1 MWIAKPLA
9 AGVLVCLVACG
20 GGDGS
25 SAPSSPQP
33 TVTLSSTDLTQQ
45 VLYVENQP
53 LTVTPAPTAFT
64 FTNFVNPPNVKLSA
78 GTPGGINSLSFTM
91 ADASHGG
98 ITLTLRAPSSLA
110 QATYDTPITVKVYAD
125 STGDILVDTFTV
137 TLHYTVTNSYTVS
150 GANGYTITALPVT
163 AAGLAGNSK
172 QNVIYAAVLA
182 DPATNAYSVE
192 ALDPSTGASLYAPV
206 PGVTPG
212 VLALSDDGQFL
223 YANVKGVVERLQASS
238 LALNLTLPTDGADGL
253 AVVPG
258 LPHTVAVASSTALKI
273 FDDAVARANSVP
285 VPSNCGPS
293 AGLNGSYSY
302 IQWGSQSALYAT
314 VSPGNCLLGPA
325 ELCPFAV
332 DGSGVT
338 ANGSCAGAE
347 PSAMTFADGLG
358 YAPGGQIFNP
368 AGWTVVRTLS
378 VPQSP
383 SPLGVVAP
391 DTTLGV
397 AFAFASSNLFINSS
411 ASCSIQSFNLG
422 TGTPIASVRLP
433 NISDPYNGDCLY
445 YGVQFYNN
453 NGAPNSVNSLVRFG
467 TNGIAL
473 STDPNHVMP
482 GYIIVITGAFV
493 AP

>member
-1 MWIAKPLA
+1 MIRLTATIGCVAILIS
-9 AGVLVCLVACG
+9 ACG
-20 GGDGS
+20 CSGGGS
-25 SAPSSPQP
+25 SGPPPPPSQP
-33 TVTLSSTDLTQQ
+33 TVTLASTDLTQQ
-45 VLYVENQP
+45 SLYVENQQF
-53 LTVTPAPTAFT
+53 TVTPAPTAFT
-64 FTNFVNPPNVKLSA
+64 FANFVNPPNVKLSA
-78 GTPGGINSLSFTM
+78 GTTGGINSLSFTM
-91 ADASHGG
+91 ADTSHGG

-110 QATYDTPITVKVYAD
+110 QATYDTPITAKVYAD

-163 AAGLAGNSK
+163 AAGLAGNAK
-172 QNVIYAAVLA
+172 QNVIYADVLT
-182 DPATNAYSVE
+182 DPATNTYSVE

-206 PGVTPG
+206 PGATPG

-223 YANVKGVVERLQASS
+223 YANVKGAVERLQASS
-238 LALNLTLPTDGADGL
+238 LAVNLTLPIDAGSSPRGSTV
-253 AVVPG
+253 AVAPG
-258 LPHTVAVASSTALKI
+258 LPHTVAVASSTALTI

-285 VPSNCGPS
+285 VPSNCGPDP
-293 AGLNGSYSY
+293 GLNGSYSY
-302 IQWGSQSALYAT
+302 IQWESPSAVYAT
-314 VSPGNCLLGPA
+314 VWPGNCLLGPA
-325 ELCPFAV
+325 TLCPFAV

-338 ANGSCAGAE
+338 NKGGSCAVSE

-378 VPQSP
+378 APQIALS
-383 SPLGVVAP
+383 VVAP

-397 AFAFASSNLFINSS
+397 AFALAGSPASITSS
-411 ASCSIQSFNLG
+411 GVSSIQSFNLA
-422 TGTPIASVRLP
+422 TGAPIANVRLP
-433 NISDPYNGDCLY
+433 NMAY
-445 YGVQFYNN
+445 YGVAFDSD

-467 TNGIAL
+467 TNGIAI
-473 STDPNHVMP
+473 STDPAYLVP